1 MTLTKKRKKI
11 LLIAIPA
18 AVVVIA
24 AAMTAAVLLLS
35 RFSSVVPWQLQNIS
49 QYNGTGKTEYAIA
62 NGLESNAE
70 LPQPMPFYA
79 FTPPEGY
86 THTEN
91 AQETANRY
99 STHYYDEYKTSD
111 GEKIISLTQQPAFVS
126 WRYSAEGSYQE
137 VQFGDTKVVCRMGDE
152 DATAI
157 WIHDQTLLTLF
168 VNQHLDENQLLELV
182 SRIDYENL
190 RQPIYSPWEFHW
202 GSYVETVVDN
212 EGEDVIQTSSKYYE
226 ITGNPQLPEQ
236 IQYYGYAQPPEGFE
250 LNQRLTELNSQD
262 GYWMEFYTGEEAEF
276 NISTRVTG
284 MQVFD
289 DIRREDLNNHDLI
302 QEITVKGNQGW
313 YHQSDTGAELVFVI
327 DYLIVDMVYEGQI
340 TQEQMLAL
348 AESLVQKPM
357 EETSSTL
364 SSE

>member
-190 RQPIYSPWEFHW
+190 RQPIYSPWEFRQGLYIEAIIDGILVTHDDP
-202 GSYVETVVDN
+202 YQ
-212 EGEDVIQTSSKYYE
+212 I
-226 ITGNPQLPEQ
+226 IGNPRLPEEML
-236 IQYYGYAQPPEGFE
+236 YYGFASAPDGFTCD
-250 LNQRLTELNSQD
+250 QRRTELNSKD
-262 GYWMEFYTGEEAEF
+262 GLLMEFYTGDQADLCVY
-276 NISTRVTG
+276 STMVSQ
-284 MQVFD
+284 QVFI
-289 DIRREDLNNHDLI
+289 DIQGEDLNNHDLI

-313 YHQSDTGAELVFVI
+313 YHQSDTGAELVFVT
-327 DYLIVDMVYEGQI
+327 DYLIVDMDYEGQI